1 MRWQGIVCFVD
12 IGGIDDHRYLDF
24 IFIMGPISMKHQ
36 IHITLRLFN
45 FYDATYLKVLFIS
58 LQYIL
63 QVLFTHQK
71 TKKAKTWQDG
81 VLSVIDNKVG

>member
-1 MRWQGIVCFVD
+1 MFICYTNVA
-12 IGGIDDHRYLDF
+12 DF
-24 IFIMGPISMKHQ
+24 NYFC
-36 IHITLRLFN
+36 LFN